1 MADTGSDAYKQ
12 LDEDAMGYTARE
24 MEAKMIAGE
33 IRRLTDETDGLLV
46 WDKEQEKYR
55 RACLGRYGDPSSEH
69 DRLVRDF
76 SQRADE

>member
-1 MADTGSDAYKQ
+1 MAGVPSRLLMADTGSDAYKQ

-46 WDKEQEKYR
+46 WIRSR
-55 RACLGRYGDPSSEH
+55 RNTEGPVWEIW
-69 DRLVRDF
+69 
-76 SQRADE
+76 